1 MLVASQQCVS
11 LHRPGAPCTMPTKPF
26 PGPNIGWIRT
36 FAGGGCSTR
45 AKSSH
50 TTRAVLP
57 ARNEPQTGHDTGGRS
72 CCNEAQ
78 RRTSSVII
86 SSNSTMFSGPEQNI
100 FSAWQKGIYLPP
112 KCQRCAL
119 THGGRLAVD
128 YHRTVQAACT
138 YVYLDVVYVRGGVC
152 ARVTLLWCPLCL
164 SAQPWPTSRPKA
176 IAPQMLV
183 HHQAASLACLVCQAT
198 QGSSSPSLF
207 TCAT

>member
-1 MLVASQQCVS
+1 MWQSTHPNPCWSPLSSACHCIDLVRRARCQRSRSQGQIS
-11 LHRPGAPCTMPTKPF
+11 AGS
-26 PGPNIGWIRT
+26 GPSR
-36 FAGGGCSTR
+36 GGGCSTR

-164 SAQPWPTSRPKA
+164 SAQP
-176 IAPQMLV
+176 
-183 HHQAASLACLVCQAT
+183 
-198 QGSSSPSLF
+198 
-207 TCAT
+207 